1 MFPVTRKISR
11 RDIKRRPVL
20 IIRHFHHLK
29 QFKMPLV
36 VPGITSQGGD
46 KSKTEE
52 WSNKLVGKKLGEGSD
67 ATVSTFHILLGRISS
82 NHTDTC
88 L

>member
-1 MFPVTRKISR
+1 MLSISKIHLR
-11 RDIKRRPVL
+11 RDILLRKFSSKSY
-20 IIRHFHHLK
+20 FHQTN

-36 VPGITSQGGD
+36 VPGITPGGD

-67 ATVSTFHILLGRISS
+67 AAVSLLRFATRGLRF
-82 NHTDTC
+82 N
-88 L
+88 LY